1 MSTLVQIK
9 RSTANSAPDS
19 LLEGELAYSY
29 VSNTLFIGDT
39 ASGVMNI
46 GGKLYTDLI
55 DNASAANGAS
65 TLVRR
70 YANGRVQLAQADI
83 LVAPTANSHIAT
95 KEYVDSSF
103 LTSVSLNTLTDVIVV
118 GANADQNNRLLIGH
132 ANGQYITTD
141 VTGNVTLS
149 NTGVF
154 TIGADQVTNAML
166 VNDALTVTAGAGLVG
181 GGSVALGG
189 SVTLDVVAGDGIS
202 NTGDAIA
209 VDSTVVRTSG
219 TQTILGNKT
228 FANTIT
234 FNEGINVTGNIY
246 LNGNTTFIN
255 VATLNVTDPLI
266 YLASNNTVSDTV
278 DLGFIASK
286 NSGGTVTH
294 TGLARD
300 ASDGVYHLFDNL
312 ADNGHEGNILD
323 FANSTY
329 ALLRAN
335 LDAQSAN
342 IDSLT
347 VDTSLLV
354 TGTATVTGDLT
365 VSGGDIITTTATTNV
380 ANTNATTV
388 NFAGAATTL
397 KIGASGSTTTFAG
410 DLNVIG
416 GDLSGPSSF
425 NLLNITTD
433 IINFGG
439 VANTI
444 NIGHALDGGTVNVK
458 SNLVASKY
466 ATVGVNLVV
475 GEQSEANVFISNRT
489 AVSAPSITGFNGER
503 LRLYDFDQ
511 AGRPNYAIGVE
522 GGHIWM
528 GVDDSANT
536 VGFKW
541 YGNTSQ
547 AMRLSGNGVLQVANS
562 IITDVISAGALTLT
576 TALAVGSGGTGKSSL
591 TANGVMFANTTTS
604 FDFATGTNGQVLQI
618 SGGVPTFAMLDG
630 GSF

>member
-9 RSTANSAPDS
+9 RSTANSAPGS
-19 LLEGELAYSY
+19 LEEGELAYSY

-39 ASGVMNI
+39 ASGVMNV
-46 GGKLYTDLI
+46 GGKLYTNLI

-70 YANGRVQLAQADI
+70 YANGRIQFAQGDI

-95 KEYVDSSF
+95 KEYVDLQVSS
-103 LTSVSLNTLTDVIVV
+103 TVSLNSLTDVIVV

-141 VTGNVTLS
+141 ATGNVTLS

-181 GGSVALGG
+181 GGSVALGATI
-189 SVTLDVVAGDGIS
+189 TLDVNAGDGIS

-219 TQTILGNKT
+219 TQTINGNKT

-234 FNEGINVTGNIY
+234 FNGGINVTGNIN
-246 LNGNTTFIN
+246 LSGNTAYVN
-255 VATLNVTDPLI
+255 VATLNITDPLI
-266 YLASNNTVSDTV
+266 FLAANNTTSDIV
-278 DLGFIASK
+278 DIGL
-286 NSGGTVTH
+286 SGTYYNGANVEH
-294 TGLARD
+294 TGLVRHA
-300 ASDGVYHLFDNL
+300 ANKIWYLFEDDLLDPAN
-312 ADNGHEGNILD
+312 NIID
-323 FANSTY
+323 VANSKY

-410 DLNVIG
+410 DLNVNG

-444 NIGHALDGGTVNVK
+444 NIGHNLDGGTVNVK
-458 SNLVASKY
+458 SNLVASKQ
-466 ATVGVNLVV
+466 ATVGINLIV

-489 AVSAPSITGFNGER
+489 ALSAPNLSHFNGER
-503 LRLYDFDQ
+503 LRLYDFDTV
-511 AGRPNYAIGVE
+511 GHTNYAIGVE
-522 GGHIWM
+522 PNNIWF

-562 IITDVISAGALTLT
+562 IITDKISAGSLTLT

-591 TANGVMFANTTTS
+591 TANGVLFANTTTS

-618 SGGVPTFAMLDG
+618 SAGVPTFAMLNG

>member
-9 RSTANSAPDS
+9 RSTANSAPGS
-19 LLEGELAYSY
+19 LEEGELAYSY

-39 ASGVMNI
+39 ASGVMNV
-46 GGKLYTDLI
+46 GGKLYTNLI

-70 YANGRVQLAQADI
+70 YANGRIQFAQGDI

-95 KEYVDSSF
+95 KEYVDLQVSS
-103 LTSVSLNTLTDVIVV
+103 TVSLNSLTDVIVV

-141 VTGNVTLS
+141 ATGNVTLS

-181 GGSVALGG
+181 GGSVALGATI
-189 SVTLDVVAGDGIS
+189 TLDVNAGDGIS

-219 TQTILGNKT
+219 TQTINGNKT

-234 FNEGINVTGNIY
+234 FNGGINVTGNIN
-246 LNGNTTFIN
+246 LSGNTAYVN
-255 VATLNVTDPLI
+255 VATLNITDPLI
-266 YLASNNTVSDTV
+266 FLAANNTTSDIV
-278 DLGFIASK
+278 DIGL
-286 NSGGTVTH
+286 SGTYYNGANVEH
-294 TGLARD
+294 TGLVRHA
-300 ASDGVYHLFDNL
+300 ANKIWYLFEDDLLDPAN
-312 ADNGHEGNILD
+312 NIID
-323 FANSTY
+323 VANSKY

-410 DLNVIG
+410 DLNVNG

-444 NIGHALDGGTVNVK
+444 NIGHNLDGGTVNVK
-458 SNLVASKY
+458 SNLVASKQ
-466 ATVGVNLVV
+466 ATVGINLIV

-489 AVSAPSITGFNGER
+489 ALSAPNLSHFNGER
-503 LRLYDFDQ
+503 LRLYDFDTV
-511 AGRPNYAIGVE
+511 GHTNYAIGVE
-522 GGHIWM
+522 PNNIWF

-562 IITDVISAGALTLT
+562 IITDKISAGSLTLT

-618 SGGVPTFAMLDG
+618 SDGVPTFAMLNG

>member
-9 RSTANSAPDS
+9 RSTANSAPGS

-39 ASGVMNI
+39 ASGVMNV

-55 DNASAANGAS
+55 DGASAANGAS
-65 TLVRR
+65 TFVRR
-70 YANGRVQLAQADI
+70 YANGSAQFQQLDI
-83 LVAPTANSHIAT
+83 NLSPTSNSHVAT
-95 KEYVDSSF
+95 KEYVDQQVSG
-103 LTSVSLNTLTDVIVV
+103 TVSLNSLTDVIVV

-154 TIGADQVTNAML
+154 MIGADQVTNAML

-181 GGSVALGG
+181 GGSVALG
-189 SVTLDVVAGDGIS
+189 STITLDVNAGDGIS

-219 TQTILGNKT
+219 TQTINGNKT

-234 FNEGINVTGNIY
+234 FNEGINVTGNIN
-246 LNGNTTFIN
+246 LNGNTTYIN
-255 VATLNVTDPLI
+255 VSTLNVSDPLI
-266 YLASNNTVSDTV
+266 YLAANNDTSDTV
-278 DLGFIASK
+278 DIGFMGGK
-286 NSGGTVTH
+286 NTAGVYSH
-294 TGLARD
+294 TGLVRD
-300 ASDGVYHLFDNL
+300 ASTGVWHLFDGL
-312 ADNGHEGNILD
+312 ADEGHEGNVVD
-323 FANSTY
+323 FANTTY

-335 LDAQSAN
+335 VDAQSAN
-342 IDSLT
+342 IDALT

-354 TGTATVTGDLT
+354 TGAATVTGDLT

-380 ANTNATTV
+380 VNTTATTV

-397 KIGASGSTTTFAG
+397 KIGAAAGTTTIAN
-410 DLNVIG
+410 DLDVEG
-416 GDLSGPSSF
+416 GDLTGPATF

-433 IINFGG
+433 VINFGG

-444 NIGHALDGGTVNVK
+444 NIGHGLNGGTVTVK
-458 SNLVASKY
+458 SNLVAAAN
-466 ATVGVNLVV
+466 ATVGKDLIVTEN
-475 GEQSEANVFISNRT
+475 SEANVFISNRT
-489 AVSAPSITGFNGER
+489 ALSAPNLSHFNGER
-503 LRLYDFDQ
+503 LRLYDFDTV
-511 AGRPNYAIGVE
+511 GHPNYAIGVE
-522 GGHIWM
+522 PNNIWM

-562 IITDVISAGALTLT
+562 ILTDVISAGSLTLT

-604 FDFATGTNGQVLQI
+604 FNFATGTEGQVLQI
-618 SGGVPTFAMLDG
+618 SSGVPTFAMLDG

>member
-9 RSTANSAPDS
+9 RSTANSAPGS

-39 ASGVMNI
+39 ASGVMNV

-70 YANGRVQLAQADI
+70 YANGSAQFQQLDI
-83 LVAPTANSHIAT
+83 NLSPTANSHVAT
-95 KEYVDSSF
+95 KEYVDQQVSG
-103 LTSVSLNTLTDVIVV
+103 TVSLNSLTDVIVV

-166 VNDALTVTAGAGLVG
+166 VNDAVTVTAGEGLAG
-181 GGSVALGG
+181 GGLVALGG
-189 SVTLDVVAGDGIS
+189 SITLDVVAGDGIS

-234 FNEGINVTGNIY
+234 FDQGINVTGNII
-246 LNGNTTFIN
+246 LNGNTTYIN

-266 YLASNNTVSDTV
+266 YLGSNNTVSDTV

-286 NSGGTVTH
+286 NSGGSVTH

-410 DLNVIG
+410 DVNVDG
-416 GDLSGPSSF
+416 GDLSGPLSF

-444 NIGHALDGGTVNVK
+444 NIGHNLDGGTVNVK

-489 AVSAPSITGFNGER
+489 ALSAPNLSHFNGER

-511 AGRPNYAIGVE
+511 VGHPNYAIGVE
-522 GGHIWM
+522 PNNIWM

-562 IITDVISAGALTLT
+562 IVTDVISAGALTLT

>member
-9 RSTANSAPDS
+9 RSTANSAPGS
-19 LLEGELAYSY
+19 LEEGELAYSY

-39 ASGVMNI
+39 ASGVMNV

-70 YANGRVQLAQADI
+70 YANGSAQFQQLDI
-83 LVAPTANSHIAT
+83 NLSPTANSHVAT
-95 KEYVDSSF
+95 KEYVDLQVSS
-103 LTSVSLNTLTDVIVV
+103 TVSLNSLTDVIVV

-141 VTGNVTLS
+141 ATGNVTLS

-154 TIGADQVTNAML
+154 TIGSDQVTNAML

-181 GGSVALGG
+181 GGSVALGATI
-189 SVTLDVVAGDGIS
+189 TLDVNAGDGIS

-234 FNEGINVTGNIY
+234 FNEGINVTGNIN

-255 VATLNVTDPLI
+255 VATLNVSDPLI
-266 YLASNNTVSDTV
+266 YLAANNDTSDIL
-278 DLGFIASK
+278 DIGFIGGHNTAGVYQH
-286 NSGGTVTH
+286 SGLVRHAADGNWYLF
-294 TGLARD
+294 TGL
-300 ASDGVYHLFDNL
+300 SDE
-312 ADNGHEGNILD
+312 GHENNIID
-323 FANSTY
+323 VANTTY
-329 ALLRAN
+329 ALLKAN

-410 DLNVIG
+410 DLNVDG

-444 NIGHALDGGTVNVK
+444 NIGHNLDGGTVNVK
-458 SNLVASKY
+458 SNLVASKQ
-466 ATVGVNLVV
+466 ATVGINLIV

-489 AVSAPSITGFNGER
+489 ALSAPNLSHFNGER
-503 LRLYDFDQ
+503 LRLYDFDTV
-511 AGRPNYAIGVE
+511 GHTNYAIGVE
-522 GGHIWM
+522 PNNIWF

-562 IITDVISAGALTLT
+562 IITDGISAGTLTLT

-604 FDFATGTNGQVLQI
+604 FNFATGTNGQVLQI
-618 SGGVPTFAMLDG
+618 SDGVPTFAMLNG

>member
-9 RSTANSAPDS
+9 RSTANSAPGS
-19 LLEGELAYSY
+19 LEEGELAYSY

-39 ASGVMNI
+39 ASGVMNV
-46 GGKLYTDLI
+46 GGKLYTNLI

-70 YANGRVQLAQADI
+70 YANGRIQFAQGDI

-95 KEYVDSSF
+95 KEYVDLQVSS
-103 LTSVSLNTLTDVIVV
+103 TVSLNSLTDVIVV

-141 VTGNVTLS
+141 ATGNVTLS

-181 GGSVALGG
+181 GGSVALGATI
-189 SVTLDVVAGDGIS
+189 TLDVNAGDGIS

-219 TQTILGNKT
+219 TQTINGNKT

-234 FNEGINVTGNIY
+234 FNGGINVTGNIN
-246 LNGNTTFIN
+246 LSGNTAYVN
-255 VATLNVTDPLI
+255 VATLNITDPLI
-266 YLASNNTVSDTV
+266 FLAANNTTSDIV
-278 DLGFIASK
+278 DIGL
-286 NSGGTVTH
+286 SGTYYNGANVEH
-294 TGLARD
+294 TGLVRHA
-300 ASDGVYHLFDNL
+300 ANKIWYLFEDDLLDPAN
-312 ADNGHEGNILD
+312 NIID
-323 FANSTY
+323 VANSKY

-410 DLNVIG
+410 DLNVNG

-444 NIGHALDGGTVNVK
+444 NIGHNLDGGTVNVK
-458 SNLVASKY
+458 SNLVASKQ
-466 ATVGVNLVV
+466 ATVGINLIV

-489 AVSAPSITGFNGER
+489 ALSAPNLSHFNGER
-503 LRLYDFDQ
+503 LRLYDFDTV
-511 AGRPNYAIGVE
+511 GHTNYAIGVE
-522 GGHIWM
+522 PNNIWF

-562 IITDVISAGALTLT
+562 IITDKISAGSLTLT

-618 SGGVPTFAMLDG
+618 SAGVPTFAMLNG

>member
-9 RSTANSAPDS
+9 RSTANSAPGS

-39 ASGVMNI
+39 ASGVMNV

-55 DNASAANGAS
+55 DGASAANGAS
-65 TLVRR
+65 TFVRR
-70 YANGRVQLAQADI
+70 YANGSAQFQQLDI
-83 LVAPTANSHIAT
+83 NLSPTSNSHVAT
-95 KEYVDSSF
+95 KEYVDQQVSG
-103 LTSVSLNTLTDVIVV
+103 TVSLNSLTDVIVV

-181 GGSVALGG
+181 GGSVALG
-189 SVTLDVVAGDGIS
+189 STITLDVNAGDGIS

-219 TQTILGNKT
+219 TQTINGNKT

-234 FNEGINVTGNIY
+234 FNEGINVTGNIN
-246 LNGNTTFIN
+246 LNGNTTYIN
-255 VATLNVTDPLI
+255 VSTLNVSDPLI
-266 YLASNNTVSDTV
+266 YLAANNDTSDTV
-278 DLGFIASK
+278 DIGFMGGK
-286 NSGGTVTH
+286 NTAGVYSH
-294 TGLARD
+294 TGLVRD
-300 ASDGVYHLFDNL
+300 ASTGVWHLFDGL
-312 ADNGHEGNILD
+312 ADEGHEGNVVD
-323 FANSTY
+323 FANTTY

-335 LDAQSAN
+335 VDAQSAN
-342 IDSLT
+342 IDALT

-354 TGTATVTGDLT
+354 TGAATVTGDLT

-380 ANTNATTV
+380 VNTTATTV

-397 KIGASGSTTTFAG
+397 KIGAAAGTTTIVN
-410 DLNVIG
+410 DLDVEG
-416 GDLSGPSSF
+416 GDLTGPATF

-433 IINFGG
+433 VINFGG

-444 NIGHALDGGTVNVK
+444 NIGHGLNGGTVTVK
-458 SNLVASKY
+458 SNLAAAAN
-466 ATVGVNLVV
+466 ATVGKDLIVTEN
-475 GEQSEANVFISNRT
+475 SEANVFISNRT
-489 AVSAPSITGFNGER
+489 ALSAPNLSHFNGER
-503 LRLYDFDQ
+503 LRLYDFDTV
-511 AGRPNYAIGVE
+511 GHPNYAIGVE
-522 GGHIWM
+522 PNNIWM

-562 IITDVISAGALTLT
+562 ILTDVISAGSLTLT

-604 FDFATGTNGQVLQI
+604 FNFATGTEGQVLQI
-618 SGGVPTFAMLDG
+618 SSGVPTFAMLDG

>member
-9 RSTANSAPDS
+9 RSTANSAPGS

-39 ASGVMNI
+39 ASGVMNV

-70 YANGRVQLAQADI
+70 YANGSAQFQQLDI
-83 LVAPTANSHIAT
+83 NLSPTANSHVAT
-95 KEYVDSSF
+95 KEYVDQQVSG
-103 LTSVSLNTLTDVIVV
+103 TVSLNSLTDVIVV

-181 GGSVALGG
+181 GGSITLGG

-286 NSGGTVTH
+286 NSGGSVTH

-410 DLNVIG
+410 DVNVDG
-416 GDLSGPSSF
+416 GDLSGPLSF

-444 NIGHALDGGTVNVK
+444 NIGHNLDGGTVNVK

-489 AVSAPSITGFNGER
+489 ALSAPNLSHFNGER

-511 AGRPNYAIGVE
+511 VGHPNYAIGVE
-522 GGHIWM
+522 PNNIWM

-562 IITDVISAGALTLT
+562 IVTDVISAGTLTLT

>member
-9 RSTANSAPDS
+9 RSTANSAPGS
-19 LLEGELAYSY
+19 LEEGELAYSY

-39 ASGVMNI
+39 ASGVMNV
-46 GGKLYTDLI
+46 GGKLYTNLI

-70 YANGRVQLAQADI
+70 YANGRIQFAQGDI

-95 KEYVDSSF
+95 KEYVDLQVSS
-103 LTSVSLNTLTDVIVV
+103 TVSLNSLTDVIVV

-141 VTGNVTLS
+141 ATGNVTLS

-181 GGSVALGG
+181 GGSVALGATI
-189 SVTLDVVAGDGIS
+189 TLDVNAGDGIS

-219 TQTILGNKT
+219 TQTINGNKT

-234 FNEGINVTGNIY
+234 FNGGINVTGNIN
-246 LNGNTTFIN
+246 LSGNTAYVN
-255 VATLNVTDPLI
+255 VATLNITDPLI
-266 YLASNNTVSDTV
+266 FLAANNTTSDIV
-278 DLGFIASK
+278 DIGL
-286 NSGGTVTH
+286 SGTYYNGANVEH
-294 TGLARD
+294 TGLVRHA
-300 ASDGVYHLFDNL
+300 ANKIWYLFEDDLLDPAN
-312 ADNGHEGNILD
+312 NIID
-323 FANSTY
+323 VANSKY

-410 DLNVIG
+410 DLNVNG

-444 NIGHALDGGTVNVK
+444 NIGHNLDGGTVNVK
-458 SNLVASKY
+458 SNLVASKQ
-466 ATVGVNLVV
+466 ATVGINLIV

-489 AVSAPSITGFNGER
+489 ALSAPNLSHFNGER
-503 LRLYDFDQ
+503 LRLYDFDTV
-511 AGRPNYAIGVE
+511 GHTNYAIGVE
-522 GGHIWM
+522 PNNIWF

-562 IITDVISAGALTLT
+562 IITDGISAGTLTLT

-618 SGGVPTFAMLDG
+618 SAGVPTFAMLNG

>member
-9 RSTANSAPDS
+9 RSTANSAPGS

-39 ASGVMNI
+39 ASGVMNV

-55 DNASAANGAS
+55 DGASAANGAS
-65 TLVRR
+65 TFVRR
-70 YANGRVQLAQADI
+70 YANGSAQFQQLDI
-83 LVAPTANSHIAT
+83 NLSPTSNSHVAT
-95 KEYVDSSF
+95 KEYVDQQVSG
-103 LTSVSLNTLTDVIVV
+103 TVSLNSLTDVIVV

-132 ANGQYITTD
+132 ANGQYITTG

-154 TIGADQVTNAML
+154 TIGSDQVTNAML
-166 VNDALTVTAGAGLVG
+166 VNDDLTVTAGNGLAG
-181 GGSVALGG
+181 GGLVALGG
-189 SVTLDVVAGDGIS
+189 SITLDVVAGDGIS

-219 TQTILGNKT
+219 TQTINGNKT

-234 FNEGINVTGNIY
+234 FNEGINVTGNII
-246 LNGNTTFIN
+246 LNGNTTYIN

-266 YLASNNTVSDTV
+266 YLGSNNTVSDTV

-286 NSGGTVTH
+286 NSGGSVTH

-410 DLNVIG
+410 DLNVDG

-444 NIGHALDGGTVNVK
+444 NIGHNLDGGTVNVK
-458 SNLVASKY
+458 SNLVASKH
-466 ATVGVNLVV
+466 ATVGINLVV

-489 AVSAPSITGFNGER
+489 VTQGPNLSNFDGER

-511 AGRPNYAIGVE
+511 VGRPNYAIGVE

-528 GVDDSANT
+528 GIDGSANNL
-536 VGFKW
+536 GWKW

-547 AMRLSGNGVLQVANS
+547 AMRLSGNGVLEVANS
-562 IITDVISAGALTLT
+562 IITDVISAGSLTLT

-618 SGGVPTFAMLDG
+618 SAGVPTFAMLDG